1 VENPADQQRLPATV
15 MKILL
20 GHELA
25 RQRKLAGMTQEDS
38 AKVLKCTQK
47 KIGFIETGVSGIKA
61 LELAGLLDAYG
72 ASEADRTYAG
82 DLAVEANR
90 RAKKGAFSTRFPQ
103 YLRLFVDME
112 PTCRR
117 FWSSQSMVVPGLL
130 QTEDYM
136 RTVFRAWRPSPT
148 QEQIDQDTADRLARQ
163 RVLDNTSQ
171 EFWFVIDEA
180 ALRRTTGS
188 PAIMKAQAM
197 RLVEMIDRPNV
208 ELQVVPFTV
217 GFYMGQTHD
226 YTIFGFDTNPPVNVV
241 YREHYDGGEY
251 VGDVDRTSAY
261 VTLWEQQRAA
271 AVGPEQA
278 RRFLLDF
285 AASL

>member
-1 VENPADQQRLPATV
+1 VDQQRLPSAV

-38 AKVLKCTQK
+38 AKVLRCTQK
-47 KIGFIETGVSGIKA
+47 KIGFVETGVSGIKV

-72 ASEADRTYAG
+72 ANDADRAYAG

-103 YLRLFVDME
+103 YLRLLVDME

-117 FWSSQSMVVPGLL
+117 LWSSQSMVVPGLL

-148 QEQIDQDTADRLARQ
+148 QEQIDRDTADRLARQ
-163 RVLDNTSQ
+163 RVLDNRSQ
-171 EFWFVIDEA
+171 RFWFVIDEA
-180 ALRRTTGS
+180 ALRRATGS

-208 ELQVVPFTV
+208 ELQVVPFGV
-217 GFYMGQTHD
+217 GFYMGQAHD